1 MKTVVG
7 CLLYADDLLIL
18 SETKEGLQHSL
29 DNLYNYC
36 STWKL
41 QLNVKK
47 TNIVIFSSRQHSSQ
61 YDFKFGPLSLRIA
74 DTSSYLGITFHKNG
88 NFTEAVTRLKEK
100 SNKAMFSLSQAL
112 YSGITFDPKLPLK
125 VFDSTI
131 RPILTY
137 GSEVWCSQYIH
148 LLLKPN
154 QIDKMMFENINNRF
168 CKFIMGLP
176 RQASNFGIKAEL
188 GRPPIFSFMCAQLF
202 RYWFKI
208 INVDSDRILKD
219 AYLSELHICNKGGA
233 SWVTFVLKLLQVTNL
248 EDLWCKQM
256 GNHKIEKSHVNVLK
270 NNVQDA
276 ITKIYHNNEF
286 NNIDHN
292 CKLRTYKK
300 FKSDFKLEKYVNICN
315 VPLSWRKLYCSFRI
329 SCHDLEIERGRY
341 IRPYV
346 KPDRRVCKLC
356 LQEAE
361 TEEHF
366 ITKCHT
372 YQDLRRDLCH

>member
-1 MKTVVG
+1 MYINAQSSVKLHNGITETFKFEKGIKQGDTLSPYLFNLYINDINDEFCSHLSDAPSLMKTIVG

-137 GSEVWCSQYIH
+137 GSEVWCSQYKH

-188 GRPPIFSFMCAQLF
+188 GRPPIFSFMCAQLI

-233 SWVTFVLKLLQVTNL
+233 SWVYICIKTVAS
-248 EDLWCKQM
+248 
-256 GNHKIEKSHVNVLK
+256 HK
-270 NNVQDA
+270 
-276 ITKIYHNNEF
+276 
-286 NNIDHN
+286 
-292 CKLRTYKK
+292 
-300 FKSDFKLEKYVNICN
+300 
-315 VPLSWRKLYCSFRI
+315 P
-329 SCHDLEIERGRY
+329 
-341 IRPYV
+341 
-346 KPDRRVCKLC
+346 RRFMV
-356 LQEAE
+356 
-361 TEEHF
+361 
-366 ITKCHT
+366 
-372 YQDLRRDLCH
+372 